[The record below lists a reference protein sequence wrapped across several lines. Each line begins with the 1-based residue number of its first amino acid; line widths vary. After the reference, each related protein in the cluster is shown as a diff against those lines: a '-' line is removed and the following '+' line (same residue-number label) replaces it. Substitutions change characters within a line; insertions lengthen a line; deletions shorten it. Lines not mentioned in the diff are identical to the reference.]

1 MKKRKPPKPP
11 RTKDP
16 KGGPAAVPTFT
27 VELRPAPDPTDP
39 RGVRRL
45 RRLLKFALRVCGLR
59 CVGCK
64 ESKETK

>member
-1 MKKRKPPKPP
+1 MDLSRE
-11 RTKDP
+11 
-16 KGGPAAVPTFT
+16 VPSYVVT
-27 VELRPAPDPTDP
+27 LRLLEDESDP

-64 ESKETK
+64 EIKNGE